1 MRRRVRETAE
11 IEALD
16 PLRDFHGNRFERAVA
31 SFFYTVRKNA
41 RVVLLA
47 GGAVVIVGLASLGW
61 FIYREHRERKS
72 LAAFEELLK
81 NPVMA
86 PGSGAEKVA
95 LQKLE
100 KYEEEFTN
108 THARMRSGI
117 RRVDLLV
124 KTGEKEKAAE
134 LLLELSAGA
143 ETPEIAAYFAYR
155 AGTIFENE
163 KKYGK
168 SEMAYSSAASRLTEE
183 DPALALAL
191 FGQGRSLF
199 LMGKPNDGRTVF
211 KKLMEMKDLQGIE
224 QIKLAIASFLIQQQS
239 GK

>member
-11 IEALD
+11 IQALD

-31 SFFYTVRKNA
+31 SFFYSLRKNA
-41 RVVLLA
+41 RVVLMA
-47 GGAVVIVGLASLGW
+47 GGALLLAGLAGLGW
-61 FIYREHRERKS
+61 FIFQEHREAKS

-95 LQKLE
+95 IGKLE

-108 THARMRSGI
+108 VHARMRSGI
-117 RRVDLLV
+117 RRAELLV

-134 LLLELSAGA
+134 LLLELSAIS

-155 AGTIFENE
+155 AGVIFENE

-168 SEMAYSSAASRLTEE
+168 SEMAYSSAAQRLTEE

-211 KKLMEMKDLQGIE
+211 KKLMELKDLQGIE
-224 QIKLAIASFLIQQQS
+224 QIKMSIASFLVQQS

>member
-1 MRRRVRETAE
+1 MRRKLRDTPE

-31 SFFYTVRKNA
+31 AFFYALRRNA
-41 RVVLLA
+41 RMVLMAGGGLLA
-47 GGAVVIVGLASLGW
+47 AGLIGLGW
-61 FIYREHRERKS
+61 FIYRENREQKS

-95 LQKLE
+95 IQKLE
-100 KYEEEFTN
+100 KYEEEFNN

-117 RRVDLLV
+117 RRAELLI
-124 KTGEKEKAAE
+124 KTGEKEKAAD
-134 LLLELSAGA
+134 LLLELSSLA
-143 ETPEIAAYFAYR
+143 ETPEIGAYFAYR
-155 AGTIFENE
+155 AGIIFENE

-183 DPALALAL
+183 DPALALAM

-199 LMGKPNDGRTVF
+199 LMGKPGDGRTVF
-211 KKLMEMKDLQGIE
+211 KKLMEMKDLQGSE
-224 QIKLAIASFLIQQQS
+224 QIKLAIASFLIQQA

>member
-31 SFFYTVRKNA
+31 SFFFTIRRNA
-41 RVVLLA
+41 RIVFMA
-47 GGAVVIVGLASLGW
+47 GGALLLSGLAALGW
-61 FIYREHRERKS
+61 FIYLEHREAKS

-95 LQKLE
+95 IGKLE
-100 KYEEEFTN
+100 KYEEEFSHV
-108 THARMRSGI
+108 HARMRSGI
-117 RRVDLLV
+117 RRAELLG
-124 KTGEKEKAAE
+124 KTGENEKAAE
-134 LLLELSAGA
+134 LLLELAGLA
-143 ETPEIAAYFAYR
+143 ETPELAAYFAYR
-155 AGTIFENE
+155 SGVIFENE

-168 SEMAYSSAASRLTEE
+168 AEMAYSSAAQKLTEE

-191 FGQGRSLF
+191 FGQGRALF

-211 KKLMEMKDLQGIE
+211 KKLMELKDLQGIE
-224 QIKLAIASFLIQQQS
+224 QIKMSIASFLIQQS